1 MSALEFLLLVVVDI
15 DSLNV
20 DTHDEM
26 VKLVGGAG
34 KAMSSGI
41 FGAFSAPKD
50 RLKFAFEPSPL

>member
-1 MSALEFLLLVVVDI
+1 MSVLEFLLLFVVDI

-34 KAMSSGI
+34 KAMSSAR
-41 FGAFSAPKD
+41 FLP
-50 RLKFAFEPSPL
+50 LKTA